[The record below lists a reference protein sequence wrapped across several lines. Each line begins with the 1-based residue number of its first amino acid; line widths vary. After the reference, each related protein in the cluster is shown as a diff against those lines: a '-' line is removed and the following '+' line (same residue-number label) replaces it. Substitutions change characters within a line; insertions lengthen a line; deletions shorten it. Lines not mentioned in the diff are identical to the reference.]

1 MRLASAVLAAFA
13 SAVALPAI
21 AQSSYPARPIRL
33 IVASAPGGAPD
44 ILGRAI
50 AQKLTE
56 SLGQQV
62 VVDNRAGASGIIGAE
77 LTAKSAPDGYT
88 VLLGTTTL
96 LAMLPVLKPRLAY
109 DPVRDFAPVTQI
121 AVASNI
127 VVINASIPARTI
139 ADLVKLAKSRPL
151 NFASAGNGTPAH
163 LAGELFNIL
172 AGTKIVHVP
181 YKGAGPALTDLIGG
195 QVQLLI
201 TSPIAALP
209 HIGSGKLR
217 ALATTG
223 AKRNPALPDLPTV
236 AETLP
241 GYEITQWWGLCVPAK
256 TAGNIVA
263 RLQQETAL
271 ALRQPDVRER
281 IAREGAVAVGS
292 TPVEFAAFI
301 AAEKARVTTIIQ
313 QARIPLED

>member
-1 MRLASAVLAAFA
+1 MRQAPAML
-13 SAVALPAI
+13 VAIATVITAPAM

-33 IVASAPGGAPD
+33 IVASPPGGAPD

-50 AQKLTE
+50 AQKLAE
-56 SLGQQV
+56 SFDQQV

-77 LTAKSAPDGYT
+77 LTARAAPDGYT

-96 LAMLPVLKPRLAY
+96 LATLPSLKSRLSY

-121 AVASNI
+121 AIASNV
-127 VVINASIPARTI
+127 VVITASIPARTV
-139 ADLVKLAKSRPL
+139 ADLVRLAKVKPL

-172 AGTKIVHVP
+172 AGVKMVHVP
-181 YKGAGPALTDLIGG
+181 YKGAGPALTDVIGG

-209 HIGSGKLR
+209 HVNSGKLR

-223 AKRNPALPDLPTV
+223 ATRNPALPDLPTV

-241 GYEITQWWGLCVPAK
+241 GYELTQWWGFCVPAK
-256 TAGNIVA
+256 TPGAIIA
-263 RLQQETAL
+263 RLQQETLA

-281 IAREGAVAVGS
+281 LAREGAVAVGS
-292 TPVEFAAFI
+292 APLEFAAFI
-301 AAEKARVTTIIQ
+301 AAEKARVAGIIQ
-313 QARIPLED
+313 QAAIPLED